1 MNSFKIFTG
10 WGWAEV
16 IFFMLVIAV
25 DNSSVNHDGL
35 WVTLLIVSF
44 SAIEALSEEAKYN
57 YSMPVNHPE
66 QVITEQGI
74 LGNFVRSW
82 LGLFMCWA
90 PILYGPTWVKVVGVL
105 VVLIA
110 AYAVVASH
118 RLFFFTK
125 GDVKYDG

>member
-35 WVTLLIVSF
+35 WVTLLIISF
-44 SAIEALSEEAKYN
+44 SAIDAISDEIHYH
-57 YSMPVNHPE
+57 YSMPVNYPE
-66 QVITEQGI
+66 QPVTEKEV
-74 LGNFVRSW
+74 LGNFIRSW
-82 LGLFMCWA
+82 LGLFMCLA
-90 PILYGPTWVKVVGVL
+90 PILYGPTWIKVAGVL
-105 VVLIA
+105 VAVIA

-125 GDVKYDG
+125 GDVKYEG